1 MELSAAT
8 WTDAA
13 AVETDLAVLP
23 VGSTEQHGPH
33 APLGTDALAAETVA
47 VAGADA
53 YDGEVVVAPTVPV
66 GVAEEH
72 RHFAGTL
79 WVSPDTFRDYV
90 GETAAALAS
99 HGWDRVVVVN
109 GHGGNVDALREL
121 CARRSRDGDVYTVP
135 FTWFDAVS
143 LDPAQ
148 GHGDGSDDVPAPPV
162 DLTEVA
168 MGHAGPVETSL
179 VRAVAPDL
187 VREDRFETAAADAAD
202 GWGEWAAGV
211 NLAYDSAEF
220 SENGAVG
227 DPRLSDPA
235 LGEWLRDRAAERLA
249 DLLDR
254 VATRDLTPPERRPG
268 GE

>member
-1 MELSAAT
+1 MNLSAAT
-8 WTDAA
+8 WTDVA

-33 APLGTDALAAETVA
+33 APLGTDALTAQAVAETGV
-47 VAGADA
+47 DA
-53 YDGEVVVAPTVPV
+53 YDGDVAVGPTIPV

-79 WVSPDTFRDYV
+79 WVRPDTFRDYV
-90 GETAAALAS
+90 RETVASLAS
-99 HGWDRVVVVN
+99 HGFERVVLVN

-121 CARRSRDGDVYTVP
+121 SARLSRDGTAYAVP

-143 LDPAQ
+143 LDPERA
-148 GHGDGSDDVPAPPV
+148 DGATPPPPV
-162 DLTEVA
+162 DLADVA

-179 VRAVAPDL
+179 VSAVAPDL
-187 VREDRFETAAADAAD
+187 VREDRFEAATAGSAD
-202 GWGEWAAGV
+202 GWGEWQSGV
-211 NLAYDSAEF
+211 NLAHDSAEF
-220 SENGAVG
+220 SENGTIG
-227 DPRLSDPA
+227 DPGLGNAA

-254 VATRDLTPPERRPG
+254 VATRDLGLPERRA
-268 GE
+268 